1 MNVFDVELERGS
13 DGLGLSII
21 GMGVG
26 AEHGLQKLGI
36 FIKTITPHGAAH
48 RDARLRVGDQII
60 EVDGVSLVGVTQ
72 TLAAAVLRATQGC
85 VRFRIGREKF
95 DESST
100 SNDAQMSEIA
110 RLIQQSLEQD
120 RLKEEFLTR
129 QAQLASQSQLNSHM
143 LSQTQAIIHGL
154 GVTSSASNRSSPS
167 SATSQNLVIYIN
179 MFIN

>member
-1 MNVFDVELERGS
+1 MNVFDVELERGA

-48 RDARLRVGDQII
+48 RDARLCVGDQII

-72 TLAAAVLRATQGC
+72 TLAAAVLRATQGH
-85 VRFRIGREKF
+85 VRFKIGREKPPTN
-95 DESST
+95 DNDTESGSSG
-100 SNDAQMSEIA
+100 SNQMSEIA

-120 RLKEEFLTR
+120 RLKEEFLAR
-129 QAQLASQSQLNSHM
+129 QAQLASQTQLNTHIQ
-143 LSQTQAIIHGL
+143 SQTQAIIHNSQASS
-154 GVTSSASNRSSPS
+154 TSSSNRSSPANTS
-167 SATSQNLVIYIN
+167 SQAWV
-179 MFIN
+179 